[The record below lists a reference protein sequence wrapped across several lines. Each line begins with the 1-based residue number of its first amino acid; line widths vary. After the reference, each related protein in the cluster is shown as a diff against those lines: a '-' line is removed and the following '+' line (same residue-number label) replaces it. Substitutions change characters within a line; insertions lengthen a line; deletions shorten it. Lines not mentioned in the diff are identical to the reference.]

1 MSKHEIGNSDRNKYR
16 LQDIALCEFT
26 SIHIVD
32 CLVINL
38 FHDTWQDVWIVQAV
52 TEGSTLKPERAAG
65 GRSSGPV
72 SVSKGVMQCVV
83 SQWESERGMHTRL
96 EKASFNEDFNV

>member
-1 MSKHEIGNSDRNKYR
+1 M
-16 LQDIALCEFT
+16 
-26 SIHIVD
+26 
-32 CLVINL
+32 
-38 FHDTWQDVWIVQAV
+38 

-83 SQWESERGMHTRL
+83 IQWESERGMHTRL